1 MKNQT
6 QQIEQKAAQILR
18 ASDAYRAPIPL
29 ESVVNQLGLIAQAR
43 GLADAS
49 GVLVV
54 ENGRGVIG
62 YNSAHSSVR
71 QRFTIAHEIGH
82 YVLHVKSQ
90 QPRLFIDKSV
100 FRRDDE
106 SSTGND
112 HEEVEANQFAAALLM
127 PSELVRNEIKKHA
140 FDLDDEDDVGNLAK
154 RFNVSTAA
162 MSFRLENL
170 GLLRS

>member
-1 MKNQT
+1 MST
-6 QQIEQKAAQILR
+6 HQIEKKAEQILR
-18 ASDAYRAPIPL
+18 DSDAYRLPIPL
-29 ESVVNQLGLIAQAR
+29 DVVANQLGLLTQGR
-43 GLADAS
+43 GLSDAS

-62 YNSAHSSVR
+62 YNSTHSPVR

-82 YVLHVKSQ
+82 YVLHVKSKQ
-90 QPRLFIDKSV
+90 SHLFIDKSI

-112 HEEVEANQFAAALLM
+112 HEEVDANKFAAALLM
-127 PSELVRNEIKKHA
+127 PEELVRNEIKKHG
-140 FDLDDEDDVGNLAK
+140 FDLDDENDVSNLAK

-170 GLLRS
+170 SLLRS